1 MRLSKKKLPGALS
14 FNITPMIDIVFL
26 LIIFFMTVS
35 QITRTV
41 DTPLP
46 LPRVTMGDQE
56 KVTATIAI
64 NLTDAGNIIVGG
76 KGMSLDQLILRM
88 ESELNG
94 NGSDPNKIKVQLR
107 VHRECLSRHVT
118 EVLQELAKLGFTN
131 VRSAVAE

>member
-1 MRLSKKKLPGALS
+1 MKLSKNKPPGALS

-46 LPRVTMGDQE
+46 LPRVTSGDEQ
-56 KVTATIAI
+56 KVTSSIAI
-64 NLTDAGNIIVGG
+64 NMTVEGGIRVGG
-76 KGMSLDQLILRM
+76 RPMPLDQLAKVL
-88 ESELNG
+88 SERLDKNG
-94 NGSDPNKIKVQLR
+94 GDPSKIRVQLR
-107 VHRECLSRHVT
+107 IHRECPSRHVT
-118 EVLQELAKLGFTN
+118 ELLKRLSGLGFTN

>member
-46 LPRVTMGDQE
+46 LPRVTMGDE
-56 KVTATIAI
+56 KKIIATIAI
-64 NLTDAGNIIVGG
+64 NLTDEGKIIVGG
-76 KGMSLDQLILRM
+76 QGLTLDQLSDRM
-88 ESELNG
+88 TAQLDRNG
-94 NGSDPNKIKVQLR
+94 NDPSKIKVQLR
-107 VHRECLSRHVT
+107 VHRECRSRHVT
-118 EVLQELAKLGFTN
+118 EVLQELARIGFTN

>member
-46 LPRVTMGDQE
+46 LPRVTMGDQK

-64 NLTDAGNIIVGG
+64 NLTKDGRIIVGG
-76 KGMSLDQLILRM
+76 KGKSLEQLILRM
-88 ESELNG
+88 ESELNS
-94 NGSDPNKIKVQLR
+94 NGSDPSKIKVQLR